1 MICGEFFVIE
11 CCENGKPS
19 TVAEHPQ
26 HTYFWPPAICKLVV
40 LHPLRR
46 FSLYVD
52 GVSIRVPSIAMML
65 MV

>member
-1 MICGEFFVIE
+1 MICGEFYVIE
-11 CCENGKPS
+11 CCENGKSS

-26 HTYFWPPAICKLVV
+26 HVYFWPPAICKLVV
-40 LHPLRR
+40 LYPLRR
-46 FSLYVD
+46 FNLYVD